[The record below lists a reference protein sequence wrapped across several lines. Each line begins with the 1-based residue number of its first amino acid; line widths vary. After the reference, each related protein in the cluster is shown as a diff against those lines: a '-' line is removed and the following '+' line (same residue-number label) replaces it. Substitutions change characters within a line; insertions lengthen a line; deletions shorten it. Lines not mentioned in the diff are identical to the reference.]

1 MRYDGYSVVPR
12 PVYGHG
18 LLFLST
24 GFDHASALAI
34 RPDGK
39 GDVTDTNI
47 VWKLDKGAPLTPS
60 MLMIGDELY
69 MVSDQGI
76 VSCVDAVSGTV
87 HWQERVARPTS
98 ASPLYADG
106 RIYIQDELGSCYV
119 VKPNAASLEL
129 LAKNDL
135 GDKSLAS
142 PAVWKDKLLI
152 RTQSALWCI
161 GKK

>member
-1 MRYDGYSVVPR
+1 V
-12 PVYGHG
+12 
-18 LLFLST
+18 FLST
-24 GFDHASALAI
+24 GYDHASALAI

-39 GDVTDTNI
+39 GDVTDTN
-47 VWKLDKGAPLTPS
+47 VAWQLDKGSPLTPS
-60 MLMIGDELY
+60 MLLIGDELY

-76 VSCVDAVSGTV
+76 VSCVDARSGKV
-87 HWQERVARPTS
+87 RWQERVSRQTS

-106 RIYIQDELGSCYV
+106 KIYIQDELGSGYV
-119 VKPNAASLEL
+119 VKPNAASLVL

-152 RTQSALWCI
+152 RTQSALWCV